1 MKKVWTSFLL
11 ILSAAFLLTA
21 CADGGQQEEDVK
33 TQAGQEETDMSAEQ
47 EKDRAAGTAT
57 VTEGSLPGELAQIPS
72 DYFDEAQQQGTLV
85 NLSYDTYES
94 MTYQERTTTLTKR
107 AVVYLPFGY
116 SEEQKYNVFY
126 LMHGGWSDETTY
138 LGTPENPSAFKNV
151 LDNAMAGGDMEPVIV
166 VCPTYNNTSSS
177 DSDNYGLALELT
189 DNYHNELINDLIP
202 AVEGTYSTYAD
213 DTSPEGLAASRD
225 HRAFCGFSMGSVTTW
240 HTFEYCLDYFRY
252 FMPSSGSLTT
262 DGDYMASIVRE
273 SGHDWDDFFI
283 FAASGTEDFAYSSFR
298 RQIQAME
305 DVEDVFRTADN
316 ETEGNLWFLVQ
327 EGGTHSGEYALQY
340 FYNGM
345 CWIWK

>member
-1 MKKVWTSFLL
+1 MKKVWTSLLL

-21 CADGGQQEEDVK
+21 CADGGQQEED
-33 TQAGQEETDMSAEQ
+33 TGAE
-47 EKDRAAGTAT
+47 G
-57 VTEGSLPGELAQIPS
+57 GLPGELAQIPS
-72 DYFDEAQQQGTLV
+72 DYFDE
-85 NLSYDTYES
+85 
-94 MTYQERTTTLTKR
+94 
-107 AVVYLPFGY
+107 
-116 SEEQKYNVFY
+116 
-126 LMHGGWSDETTY
+126 TTY
-138 LGTPENPSAFKNV
+138 LGTSENPSAFKNV
-151 LDNAMAGGDMEPVIV
+151 LDNAMAGGDMEPMIV
-166 VCPTYNNTSSS
+166 VCPTYNNTS
-177 DSDNYGLALELT
+177 
-189 DNYHNELINDLIP
+189 
-202 AVEGTYSTYAD
+202 
-213 DTSPEGLAASRD
+213 
-225 HRAFCGFSMGSVTTW
+225 
-240 HTFEYCLDYFRY
+240 

-316 ETEGNLWFLVQ
+316 EAEGNLWFLVQ